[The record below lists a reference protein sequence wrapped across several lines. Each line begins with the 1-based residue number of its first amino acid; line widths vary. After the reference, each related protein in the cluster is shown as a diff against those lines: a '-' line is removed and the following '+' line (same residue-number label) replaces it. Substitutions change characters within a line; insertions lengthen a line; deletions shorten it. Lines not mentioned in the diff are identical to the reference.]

1 MYKHRIN
8 LVTNSDIV
16 NFVNDV
22 SNVEGTVRLV
32 DGKGFCVNG
41 KSLLGAIATVEWNE
55 LYCES
60 ENDIYQKI
68 QKYCV

>member
-41 KSLLGAIATVEWNE
+41 KSLLGAIATVEWND